1 MTPTQFLKHL
11 QGHARHS
18 KAVGNKKLQFGISPL
33 LCDQAKELPDA
44 VHSVTVYHKTGETP
58 EYYVIE
64 SVEATVDGV
73 HFYFIGGSRDA
84 TEEEVRRFRES
95 QPYQHKTDFESA
107 TV

>member
-1 MTPTQFLKHL
+1 MTTAQFLKRL

-18 KAVGNKKLQFGISPL
+18 RAIGNKKLQFEVSPV
-33 LCDQAKELPDA
+33 LCDQAKELPNA

-64 SVEATVDGV
+64 SVVVTVDGV
-73 HFYFIGGSRDA
+73 QFYFIGGSRDA
-84 TEEEVRRFRES
+84 TEEEVRRFQEA
-95 QPYQHKTDFESA
+95 QPHQHKTDFESA